1 MSGKLKLLPH
11 KSWNVWN
18 RDNREKVLKDKR
30 LLQEENDIKSKR
42 DKELEQEHILTVLKS
57 TASNTA
63 HTNATNTNTTNTSN
77 NNTTC
82 NVLVN
87 TTNDNDKQLESFRLF
102 DDIEEKLQK
111 QKQNED
117 YKKEK
122 EMKELLKQRREGT
135 APWGLADGSHEKSKM
150 KPWYINND
158 VKASSSS
165 SSNEKDIDDKSR
177 LDPMARFI
185 IRDRYEYEYHQRNHD
200 DSNNNNKSKS
210 SIPILSNINT
220 IMGLNKNNSTSSS
233 NDNSKEKKKHKKK
246 RDRSNN
252 DDNDKDDDNDRHKHK
267 KEKKH
272 NKKHKHKHD

>member
-18 RDNREKVLKDKR
+18 RDNRERVLKDKR

-42 DKELEQEHILTVLKS
+42 EKELEQEHILTVLKS
-57 TASNTA
+57 TASNTS
-63 HTNATNTNTTNTSN
+63 NTSN
-77 NNTTC
+77 TITTATTSC
-82 NVLVN
+82 NILVN
-87 TTNDNDKQLESFRLF
+87 TNDNEKQLESFRLF

-135 APWGLADGSHEKSKM
+135 APWGLGDGLHEKSKM
-150 KPWYINND
+150 KPWYISND
-158 VKASSSS
+158 VKESS
-165 SSNEKDIDDKSR
+165 SSNEKDVDDKSR

-185 IRDRYEYEYHQRNHD
+185 IRDRYEYEYHQRHHD
-200 DSNNNNKSKS
+200 NNDNDKSKS

-220 IMGLNKNNSTSSS
+220 IMGLSTINS
-233 NDNSKEKKKHKKK
+233 NDDKKNKKHKKK
-246 RDRSNN
+246 RDRSP
-252 DDNDKDDDNDRHKHK
+252 DDDKDRHKHK

-272 NKKHKHKHD
+272 KKHKHKHD